1 MPLVWLD
8 ETPLPRSSRPSISP
22 LEAAMRSSP
31 RLGSVNAAIIALY
44 FAPVWG
50 GDGLRALIS
59 PFHGFEDPVHA
70 VAPAYFRA
78 LFDLGLVGLVQVS
91 NVLAGLKFV
100 IAIGFLAYLI
110 DFARAMVVGRE
121 TNRETL
127 DAVLVFAAITLSLWA
142 WPTFAAGDAALIR
155 LQATQFLLLSSAII
169 VLVIER
175 HMEEAGFA
183 ETNKAASTPVLLA
196 RTEAAVA

>member
-8 ETPLPRSSRPSISP
+8 ETPLPRSSRPSIP
-22 LEAAMRSSP
+22 PRDVAMRSSP

-59 PFHGFEDPVHA
+59 PLHGFEDPVHA
-70 VAPAYFRA
+70 VAAAYFRA
-78 LFDLGLVGLVQVS
+78 LFDLGLVGLVQIS

-127 DAVLVFAAITLSLWA
+127 DAVLVLAAITLSLWA
-142 WPTFAAGDAALIR
+142 WPTFAAEDAALIR
-155 LQATQFLLLSSAII
+155 LQATQYLLLSSAMI
-169 VLVIER
+169 VLLIER
-175 HMEEAGFA
+175 HMEEAGVGEA
-183 ETNKAASTPVLLA
+183 NGSASVAMPLGTET
-196 RTEAAVA
+196 AAV